1 MKEAKAAAIS
11 VVVLTAITLDAGC
24 VSAQTSLAAITP
36 TPSATPKVPVAAPIS
51 VPQKTTMHVPE
62 GTEMGLRLQD
72 KLSYSTSTEGDTFG
86 VVSDEEILIP
96 EGTVPPEVV

>member
-1 MKEAKAAAIS
+1 
-11 VVVLTAITLDAGC
+11 
-24 VSAQTSLAAITP
+24 
-36 TPSATPKVPVAAPIS
+36 
-51 VPQKTTMHVPE
+51 
-62 GTEMGLRLQD
+62 MGLRLQD